1 MADLTGEL
9 IDNRYLL
16 QRILASGG
24 MATIYAGLDTRLD
37 RPVAVKIMHPHLAN
51 DEAFVSR
58 FIKEAKATAAL
69 SHPNIVSI
77 QDQGWN
83 EGGAPA
89 VFIVMELVE
98 GSTLRDFL
106 NEQGALSI
114 DQLFQFLNPV
124 ASALSAAHHIGII
137 HRDIK
142 PENILIA
149 KDGRVKVADF
159 GLAAGSIIGQTMTA
173 ESSVVLGSVS
183 YLSPEQVQRGIADA
197 RSDIYA
203 LGIVMFEML
212 AGKKPYDGET
222 PIQIAYKHVNE
233 RIPNLRSINEDIPEA
248 IAEIVFAATSPN
260 PDQRPKDAEELLNK
274 LRSIQAQIDPKRRQL
289 SLELDIPPAPIS
301 VAKRKNIRGKVK
313 VASAFEG
320 LKEKTSQIISPK
332 QNITSNVLKEDSV
345 ATKRRKTSKR
355 VKRNR
360 AIALLLLLAVI
371 FGVYSILGAG
381 RITVPSLAGMTQKE
395 ASATLKVLGLKS
407 EIGEEVFS
415 EDIPV
420 GKVISSTPGGGG
432 KVGKAGSVKLNISKG
447 KERIVIPS
455 LVGLTPDIA
464 IQKLAELGLK
474 AGDTTEIFSALAEKG
489 FVTGTDPKDASE
501 VKRNSIVNIF
511 VSKGVEQ
518 VSLTSYVGKGGEEA
532 LSELTDAG
540 FDVTPA
546 YKFSDTILPGL
557 VISQDPDS
565 AAQINKG
572 SKVILNIS
580 KGPEFIYVPNVISKT
595 ANQAT
600 LDLENKGLKV
610 VVKGKGTK
618 VVSISPKQ
626 GSKVKAGSTVTISL
640 G

>member
-114 DQLFQFLNPV
+114 AQLFQFLNPV
-124 ASALSAAHHIGII
+124 ASALSAAHRIGII

-159 GLAAGSIIGQTMTA
+159 GLAAGSIIGQTLTA

-233 RIPNLRSINEDIPEA
+233 RIPNLRTINEDIPEA
-248 IAEIVFAATSPN
+248 IADIVFAATSPN

-289 SLELDIPPAPIS
+289 SLELDIPPAAIS
-301 VAKRKNIRGKVK
+301 VAKSKKSRGKVK

-320 LKEKTSQIISPK
+320 LKEKTSQVIAP
-332 QNITSNVLKEDSV
+332 KEDSV

-360 AIALLLLLAVI
+360 AIALVALI
-371 FGVYSILGAG
+371 GIIYGVYAILGAG

-395 ASATLKVLGLKS
+395 ASATLKELGLKS

-432 KVGKAGSVKLNISKG
+432 KVGKAGLVKLNISKG

-455 LVGLTPDIA
+455 LVGLTPDVA
-464 IQKLAELGLK
+464 IQKLADLGLK

-489 FVTGTDPKDASE
+489 FVVGTDPKDASE
-501 VKRNSIVNIF
+501 VKRNSIVNIL

-518 VSLTSYVGKGGEEA
+518 VSLISYAGKGGEEA

-540 FDVTPA
+540 FDVSPA
-546 YKFSDTILPGL
+546 YKFSDTILPGF
-557 VISQDPDS
+557 VISQEPDS

-572 SKVILNIS
+572 SKVVLNIS
-580 KGPEFIYVPNVISKT
+580 KGPEFVYIPNVISKS

>member
-51 DEAFVSR
+51 DEAFVGR

-106 NEQGALSI
+106 NEQGVLSVE
-114 DQLFQFLNPV
+114 QLFQFLNPV
-124 ASALSAAHHIGII
+124 VSALAAAHRIGII

-149 KDGRVKVADF
+149 KDGRIKVADF
-159 GLAAGSIIGQTMTA
+159 GLAAGSIIGQTLTA

-233 RIPNLRSINEDIPEA
+233 RIPNLQSIKENIPA
-248 IAEIVFAATSPN
+248 ALAEIVYSATSPN
-260 PDQRPKDAEELLNK
+260 PDQRPKDAEDLLNK

-289 SLELDIPPAPIS
+289 SLELDIPPAAFS
-301 VAKRKNIRGKVK
+301 VAKSKKSRGKVK

-320 LKEKTSQIISPK
+320 LKEKTSQVIAP
-332 QNITSNVLKEDSV
+332 KEDSV
-345 ATKRRKTSKR
+345 ATKRRKTSRR

-360 AIALLLLLAVI
+360 AIAFLLLIVII
-371 FGVYSILGAG
+371 FGGYTLLGVG
-381 RITVPSLAGMTQKE
+381 KISVPSLAGMTQKE
-395 ASATLKVLGLKS
+395 AAATLQGLGLKS
-407 EIGEEVFS
+407 VVGEEIFS

-420 GKVISSTPGGGG
+420 GNVISSSPGGGG
-432 KVGKAGSVKLNISKG
+432 KVGKSGTVKLNISKG
-447 KERIVIPS
+447 KERIIIPS
-455 LVGLTPDIA
+455 LVGLTPDVA
-464 IQKLAELGLK
+464 IQKLADLGLK

-489 FVTGTDPKDASE
+489 FVVGTDPKDSSE
-501 VKRNSIVNIF
+501 VKRNSIVNILI
-511 VSKGVEQ
+511 SKGVEQ
-518 VSLTSYVGKGGEEA
+518 ISLSSYVGKGGEQA

-540 FDVTPA
+540 FDVSPA

-557 VISQDPDS
+557 VISQTPDS
-565 AAQINKG
+565 AVQISKG
-572 SKVILNIS
+572 SKIVLVIS
-580 KGPEFIYVPNVISKT
+580 KGPEFIFVPNVISKT
-595 ANQAT
+595 QNQAT
-600 LDLENKGLKV
+600 LDLENQGLKV
-610 VVKGKGTK
+610 IVKGKGTK
-618 VVSISPKQ
+618 VISISPKQ

>member
-1 MADLTGEL
+1 VADLTGEL

-24 MATIYAGLDTRLD
+24 MATIYAALDTRLD

-51 DEAFVSR
+51 DETFVSR

-106 NEQGALSI
+106 NEQGALSTE
-114 DQLFQFLNPV
+114 QLFQFLNPV
-124 ASALSAAHHIGII
+124 VSALSAAHRIGII

-159 GLAAGSIIGQTMTA
+159 GLAAGAVIGQTLTA

-197 RSDIYA
+197 RSDVYA

-233 RIPNLRSINEDIPEA
+233 RIPNLRTINENIPEA
-248 IAEIVFAATSPN
+248 IAEIVFAATAPN
-260 PDQRPKDAEELLNK
+260 PDQRPKDAEELFNK

-289 SLELDIPPAPIS
+289 SLELDIPPAAIS
-301 VAKRKNIRGKVK
+301 VAKSKKGRSKVK
-313 VASAFEG
+313 VTSAFEG

-332 QNITSNVLKEDSV
+332 QVVAKEDSV
-345 ATKRRKTSKR
+345 TTKRRKTSRR

-360 AIALLLLLAVI
+360 VIALLILISIVY
-371 FGVYSILGAG
+371 GVYTILGAG
-381 RITVPSLAGMTQKE
+381 RITVPSLAGMTEKE
-395 ASATLKVLGLKS
+395 ATATLQSIGLKS

-432 KVGKAGSVKLNISKG
+432 KVDKAGTVKLNISKG
-447 KERIVIPS
+447 KERIIIPS
-455 LVGLTPDIA
+455 LVGLTPDVA
-464 IQKLAELGLK
+464 IQKLADLGLA
-474 AGDTTEIFSALAEKG
+474 AGNTTEIFSALADKG
-489 FVTGTDPKDASE
+489 FVVGTDPKNASE

-532 LSELTDAG
+532 LSELTNAG
-540 FDVTPA
+540 FDVSPT

-557 VISQDPDS
+557 VISQDPES

-572 SKVILNIS
+572 SKVVLNIS
-580 KGPEFIYVPNVISKT
+580 KGPEFVYVPNVISKSL
-595 ANQAT
+595 NQAT

>member
-1 MADLTGEL
+1 MANLTGEL

-114 DQLFQFLNPV
+114 EQLFQFLNPV
-124 ASALSAAHHIGII
+124 ASALSAAHRIGII

-159 GLAAGSIIGQTMTA
+159 GLAAGSIIGQTLTA

-233 RIPNLRSINEDIPEA
+233 RIPNLRTINEDIPEA
-248 IAEIVFAATSPN
+248 IADIVFAATSPN

-289 SLELDIPPAPIS
+289 SLELDIPPAAIS
-301 VAKRKNIRGKVK
+301 VAKSKKSRGKVK

-320 LKEKTSQIISPK
+320 LKEKTSQVIAP
-332 QNITSNVLKEDSV
+332 KEDSV

-360 AIALLLLLAVI
+360 AIALVALI
-371 FGVYSILGAG
+371 GIIYGVYAILGAG

-395 ASATLKVLGLKS
+395 ASATLKELGLKS

-432 KVGKAGSVKLNISKG
+432 KVGKAGLVKLNISKG

-455 LVGLTPDIA
+455 LVGLTPDVA
-464 IQKLAELGLK
+464 IQKLADLGLK

-489 FVTGTDPKDASE
+489 FVVGTDPKDASE
-501 VKRNSIVNIF
+501 VKRNSIVSIL

-518 VSLTSYVGKGGEEA
+518 VSLISYAGKGGEEA

-540 FDVTPA
+540 FDVSPA
-546 YKFSDTILPGL
+546 YKFSDTILPGF
-557 VISQDPDS
+557 VISQEPDS

-572 SKVILNIS
+572 SKVVLNIS
-580 KGPEFIYVPNVISKT
+580 KGPEFVYIPNVISKS

>member
-1 MADLTGEL
+1 VADLTGEL

-51 DEAFVSR
+51 DEAFVGR

-114 DQLFQFLNPV
+114 DQIFQFLNPV
-124 ASALSAAHHIGII
+124 VSALSAAHRLGII

-149 KDGRVKVADF
+149 KDGRVKIADF

-197 RSDIYA
+197 RSDIYS

-212 AGKKPYDGET
+212 VGKKPYEGET

-233 RIPNLRSINEDIPEA
+233 RIPNVRSINEAIPEQL
-248 IAEIVFAATSPN
+248 AEIIFAATSPN
-260 PDQRPKDAEELLNK
+260 PDQRPKDAEELLNQ

-289 SLELDIPPAPIS
+289 SLELDLPPTAIS

-320 LKEKTSQIISPK
+320 LKEKTAQIIATKPEVSK
-332 QNITSNVLKEDSV
+332 DVKEDSV

-360 AIALLLLLAVI
+360 AIALFILAALI
-371 FGVYSILGAG
+371 YGVYSILGAG

-395 ASATLKVLGLKS
+395 AAAVLTELALKT

-432 KVGKAGSVKLNISKG
+432 KVSKDGVVKLNISKG
-447 KERIVIPS
+447 KERIVIPT
-455 LVGLTPDIA
+455 LVGVTPDVA
-464 IQKLAELGLK
+464 IQKLADLGLK
-474 AGDTTEIFSALAEKG
+474 IGETTEVFSAIAEKG
-489 FVTGTDPKDASE
+489 FVVATEPKISSE

-518 VSLTSYVGKGGEEA
+518 VSLISYAGKGGEEA
-532 LSELTDAG
+532 INELTNAG
-540 FDVTPA
+540 FDVAPT
-546 YKFSDTILPGL
+546 YKFSDTVLPGL
-557 VISQDPDS
+557 VISQDPES
-565 AAQINKG
+565 AASINKG

-580 KGPEFIYVPNVISKT
+580 KGPEFVYIPNVISKSV
-595 ANQAT
+595 NQAT

>member
-1 MADLTGEL
+1 VADLTGEL

-24 MATIYAGLDTRLD
+24 MATIYAGLDTRLY

-51 DEAFVSR
+51 DEAFVGR

-83 EGGAPA
+83 EGGVPA

-106 NEQGALSI
+106 NEQGVLSI

-124 ASALSAAHHIGII
+124 VSALSAAHRIGII

-212 AGKKPYDGET
+212 AGKKPYEGET

-233 RIPNLRSINEDIPEA
+233 RIPNLKSINEAIPEQ
-248 IAEIVFAATSPN
+248 IAEIIFAATSPN
-260 PDQRPKDAEELLNK
+260 PDQRPKDAEELLNQ

-289 SLELDIPPAPIS
+289 SLELDLPPAAIS
-301 VAKRKNIRGKVK
+301 VAKRKNIRGKVR

-320 LKEKTSQIISPK
+320 LKEKTSQIITPK
-332 QNITSNVLKEDSV
+332 TDATKVVKEDSV

-360 AIALLLLLAVI
+360 AIALLILAAVI
-371 FGVYSILGAG
+371 YGVYSLLGAG

-395 ASATLKVLGLKS
+395 ATAALTELALKT

-415 EDIPV
+415 EDVPV

-432 KVGKAGSVKLNISKG
+432 KVNKDGVVKLNISKG
-447 KERIVIPS
+447 KERIIIPS
-455 LVGLTPDIA
+455 LVGTTPDVA
-464 IQKLAELGLK
+464 IQKLAEIGLK
-474 AGDTTEIFSALAEKG
+474 IGETSEIFSAAAEKG
-489 FVTGTDPKDASE
+489 FVVATEPKLSTE

-518 VSLTSYVGKGGEEA
+518 VSLISFSGKGGEEA
-532 LSELTDAG
+532 INELTNAG
-540 FDVTPA
+540 FDVAPA
-546 YKFSDTILPGL
+546 YKFSDTVLPGL
-557 VISQDPDS
+557 VISQDPESS
-565 AAQINKG
+565 AAINKG

-580 KGPEFIYVPNVISKT
+580 KGPEFVYIPNVISKSS
-595 ANQAT
+595 NQAT